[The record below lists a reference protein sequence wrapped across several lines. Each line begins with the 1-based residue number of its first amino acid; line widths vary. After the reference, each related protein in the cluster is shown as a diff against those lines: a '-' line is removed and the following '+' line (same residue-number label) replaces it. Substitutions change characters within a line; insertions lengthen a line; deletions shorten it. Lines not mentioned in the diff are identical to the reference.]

1 MKKQTTKLHFTG
13 EDLRNE
19 SVKKAAEKAEKAAGK
34 ADEAKARLPSRKLRT
49 KKASAEA
56 EGAKLRFGKKEIAEE
71 VKTPTALK
79 QKVIMKGAVFSA
91 TAKAH
96 QEVAEH
102 EDDNVGVQ
110 AVNETEGAVETA
122 AQTADTVRYSHKLKA
137 DKQAAKLESRADK
150 ANIEA
155 LYKKRMAENPQAA
168 TNPISRWRQKQAV
181 KKPAGGYES
190 DLEVAAEA
198 GCQKGVCG
206 DQGRTGICRNGCCI
220 FGRKLRGGSRCRK
233 GREGNQR
240 YRYGRCQFYK
250 AAQPYPSGDR
260 RPCHGHCPDLR
271 FFVFLF
277 HAVRRDGKCGH
288 RYFLYSRR

>member
-56 EGAKLRFGKKEIAEE
+56 EGAKLRFGKKEIVEE

-79 QKVIMKGAVFSA
+79 QKVIMKGTVFSA
-91 TAKAH
+91 TAKVH

-102 EDDNVGVQ
+102 EEDNVGVQ
-110 AVNETEGAVETA
+110 AVNETEGAAETA

-137 DKQAAKLESRADK
+137 YKQTAKLESKADR

-181 KKPAGGYES
+181 KKEYAAIKAGQASGGTAAASSVSGSKAAASAGKTAKKSRDIGTAATEFVKSHSHILLMIGGLAMVIVLISAPANQS
-190 DLEVAAEA
+190 SPA
-198 GCQKGVCG
+198 
-206 DQGRTGICRNGCCI
+206 
-220 FGRKLRGGSRCRK
+220 KLR
-233 GREGNQR
+233 
-240 YRYGRCQFYK
+240 
-250 AAQPYPSGDR
+250 P
-260 RPCHGHCPDLR
+260 
-271 FFVFLF
+271 V
-277 HAVRRDGKCGH
+277 
-288 RYFLYSRR
+288 SRRY

>member
-56 EGAKLRFGKKEIAEE
+56 EGAKLRFGKKEIVKE
-71 VKTPTALK
+71 VKAPTALK

-155 LYKKRMAENPQAA
+155 LYKKWMAENPQSA

-181 KKPAGGYES
+181 KKEYAAIKAGQARSRLSKRSMRRSRPDRHLPERLLHLRS
-190 DLEVAAEA
+190 EA
-198 GCQKGVCG
+198 P
-206 DQGRTGICRNGCCI
+206 GR
-220 FGRKLRGGSRCRK
+220 
-233 GREGNQR
+233 
-240 YRYGRCQFYK
+240 
-250 AAQPYPSGDR
+250 QPVPE
-260 RPCHGHCPDLR
+260 RP
-271 FFVFLF
+271 
-277 HAVRRDGKCGH
+277 
-288 RYFLYSRR
+288 

>member
-1 MKKQTTKLHFTG
+1 MIWTKLHFTG

-155 LYKKRMAENPQAA
+155 LYKKRMAER
-168 TNPISRWRQKQAV
+168 IRS
-181 KKPAGGYES
+181 
-190 DLEVAAEA
+190 
-198 GCQKGVCG
+198 
-206 DQGRTGICRNGCCI
+206 
-220 FGRKLRGGSRCRK
+220 RGGGRSRLSKRSMRRSRPDRHLPERLLHLRSEAP
-233 GREGNQR
+233 GR
-240 YRYGRCQFYK
+240 
-250 AAQPYPSGDR
+250 QPVPE
-260 RPCHGHCPDLR
+260 RP
-271 FFVFLF
+271 
-277 HAVRRDGKCGH
+277 
-288 RYFLYSRR
+288 

>member
-56 EGAKLRFGKKEIAEE
+56 EGAKLRFGKKEIVEE
-71 VKTPTALK
+71 VKAPTALK

-122 AQTADTVRYSHKLKA
+122 AQTGDSVRYRRC
-137 DKQAAKLESRADK
+137 DK
-150 ANIEA
+150 
-155 LYKKRMAENPQAA
+155 
-168 TNPISRWRQKQAV
+168 
-181 KKPAGGYES
+181 
-190 DLEVAAEA
+190 
-198 GCQKGVCG
+198 
-206 DQGRTGICRNGCCI
+206 TGISLN
-220 FGRKLRGGSRCRK
+220 
-233 GREGNQR
+233 
-240 YRYGRCQFYK
+240 
-250 AAQPYPSGDR
+250 
-260 RPCHGHCPDLR
+260 R
-271 FFVFLF
+271 FATAF
-277 HAVRRDGKCGH
+277 
-288 RYFLYSRR
+288 

>member
-56 EGAKLRFGKKEIAEE
+56 EGAKLRFGKKEIVEE
-71 VKTPTALK
+71 VKAPTALK

-91 TAKAH
+91 RAKVH

-110 AVNETEGAVETA
+110 AVNETEGAAETA

-137 DKQAAKLESRADK
+137 YKQAAKLESRADK

-155 LYKKRMAENPQAA
+155 LYKKRMTENPQSA
-168 TNPISRWRQKQAV
+168 TNPTS
-181 KKPAGGYES
+181 
-190 DLEVAAEA
+190 
-198 GCQKGVCG
+198 
-206 DQGRTGICRNGCCI
+206 
-220 FGRKLRGGSRCRK
+220 
-233 GREGNQR
+233 
-240 YRYGRCQFYK
+240 
-250 AAQPYPSGDR
+250 PYPTLSQTSER
-260 RPCHGHCPDLR
+260 RHRPTQPIS
-271 FFVFLF
+271 LF
-277 HAVRRDGKCGH
+277 RTRI
-288 RYFLYSRR
+288 SSEIT